1 MCFLHIQG
9 DLTSVKVAAE
19 VFGTGKYLLYWKVAR
34 VLVNQ
39 SFEKG
44 RGDRTCTS
52 PMEEEFP
59 VELEHPFKDPK
70 LWKLQKL
77 YTYGKLGSEDL

>member
-1 MCFLHIQG
+1 MF
-9 DLTSVKVAAE
+9 
-19 VFGTGKYLLYWKVAR
+19 LLYWKVAG

-52 PMEEEFP
+52 SMGAEFP
-59 VELEHPFKDPK
+59 GEPEHPFKDPK

-77 YTYGKLGSEDL
+77 

>member
-1 MCFLHIQG
+1 MF
-9 DLTSVKVAAE
+9 
-19 VFGTGKYLLYWKVAR
+19 LLYWKVAG
-34 VLVNQ
+34 VSVNQ

-52 PMEEEFP
+52 PMGAEFP

-77 YTYGKLGSEDL
+77 YAYVKLGSENL

>member
-1 MCFLHIQG
+1 MF
-9 DLTSVKVAAE
+9 
-19 VFGTGKYLLYWKVAR
+19 LLYWKVAR

-52 PMEEEFP
+52 PIRAEFP
-59 VELEHPFKDPK
+59 GELEHPFKDPK
-70 LWKLQKL
+70 WWKLQKL
-77 YTYGKLGSEDL
+77 YTYVKLGSENL